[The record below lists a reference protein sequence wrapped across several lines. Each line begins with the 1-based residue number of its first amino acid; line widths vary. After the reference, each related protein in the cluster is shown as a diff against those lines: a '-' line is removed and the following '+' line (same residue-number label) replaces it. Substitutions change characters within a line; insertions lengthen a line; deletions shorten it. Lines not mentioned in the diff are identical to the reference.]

1 MLDVIQQRK
10 TGVKILM
17 GVILGL
23 VCLTMVITLVPGL
36 VPGAMTGTNSADS
49 VARVGDEQIT
59 KTDVDNMLNRE
70 LRGQTLPPMLKGMY
84 AKQVVDQLVF
94 QKALELEANRLGLR
108 VTPEEQT
115 ERIKKYL
122 PSAFTGDTWVGK
134 ERYTQEVETRTG
146 MSVQDFEDFVRQQLL
161 EEKFRNILT
170 DGVTVSDSE
179 IAQEYIRRNEK
190 ISMEYVVFK
199 PADLAA
205 TINPT
210 DAELEAYFAKNIGR
224 YQVPEKR
231 SASYALL
238 DLDKL
243 KQQTKVSDDELKA
256 YYQQNIDQ
264 FKVQNRVHVEHILFK
279 TVGKTDAEVAEIQ
292 KTAEGVLKKAK
303 SGANFEELAK
313 QYSEDTSKTKG
324 GDIGWIVEGQTVPEF
339 QQSAFS
345 QPVGSI
351 SDLVKT
357 QYGFHIIKVLE
368 KETARTKSFE
378 EVRAEIE
385 PTVLEAKVNAE
396 ANRIS
401 DQMAAAVRQSNR
413 QSLDDLAKK
422 FNLTEGTTPAVA
434 ATDPLGDLG
443 NSPDVHQTLSSLRP
457 GEVSAPIRIDRGWVI
472 LSVKEILPAHQGT
485 LAETRDKVLADYRRD
500 NAATLARSKAEDLA
514 KRVKAG
520 EPLAKAAK
528 ELGAEV
534 KTSAPFARNGQVSD
548 LGSATQFNAAFGM
561 NVDQVSDAVPIAANW
576 VVYRIVTHD
585 NPKMEELILQK
596 PQLEQQLLQT
606 KQQAAFDAFKTAL
619 QNRLKSEGKIVI
631 DANNLKA
638 ISGNS

>member
-17 GVILGL
+17 GVILGII
-23 VCLTMVITLVPGL
+23 CLTMVITLVPGL
-36 VPGAMTGTNSADS
+36 VPGAMTGTISADS

-59 KTDVDNMLNRE
+59 RTDVDNMLNRE
-70 LRGQTLPPMLKGMY
+70 LRGQSLPPMLKGMY
-84 AKQVVDQLVF
+84 AKQVVDQLVY
-94 QKALELEANRLGLR
+94 QKALELEAQRLGLR

-122 PSAFTGDTWVGK
+122 PTAFTGDTWVGK
-134 ERYTQEVETRTG
+134 ERYTTEVETRTG
-146 MSVQDFEDFVRQQLL
+146 MTVTDFEEFVRQQLL

-170 DGVTVSDSE
+170 DGVTVSDTE

-190 ISMEYVVFK
+190 ISFEYAVFK

-205 TINPT
+205 TINPS

-231 SASYALL
+231 SASFALL
-238 DLDKL
+238 DLNQL
-243 KQQTKVSDDELKA
+243 KQQTKVGDDELKA
-256 YYQQNIDQ
+256 AYQQNIDQ

-292 KTAEGVLKKAK
+292 KTAEGVLKKVK
-303 SGANFEELAK
+303 SGGNFEELAK

-339 QQSAFS
+339 QQAAFTL
-345 QPVGSI
+345 PKGSI

-357 QYGFHIIKVLE
+357 QYGFHIIKVLD
-368 KETARTKSFE
+368 KETAHTKTFE

-385 PTVLEAKVNAE
+385 PSVLEAKVNGE
-396 ANRIS
+396 ANKIS

-422 FNLTEGTTPAVA
+422 FNLTVGTTPAA
-434 ATDPLGDLG
+434 AGTEMLGDLG
-443 NSPDVHQTLSSLRP
+443 NSPDVHQTLSALRP
-457 GEVSAPIRIDRGWVI
+457 GEVSAPLRIDRGWVI
-472 LSVKEILPAHQGT
+472 ISVKEILPAHQGT

-500 NAATLARSKAEDLA
+500 NSATLARSKAEDLA
-514 KRVKAG
+514 KRVKGG
-520 EPLAKAAK
+520 EALAKAAK
-528 ELGAEV
+528 ELGAEA

-548 LGSATQFNAAFGM
+548 LGSATQFNAAFNM
-561 NVDQVSDAVPIAANW
+561 NVNQISEALPVAANW

-606 KQQAAFDAFKTAL
+606 KQQASYDAFKTAL
-619 QNRLKSEGKIVI
+619 QERLKSEGKIVI
-631 DANNLKA
+631 DAANLKA
-638 ISGNS
+638 ITGNS

>member
-17 GVILGL
+17 GVILGII
-23 VCLTMVITLVPGL
+23 CLTMVITLVPGL

-84 AKQVVDQLVF
+84 AKQVVDQLIF

-115 ERIKKYL
+115 DRIKKYL
-122 PSAFTGDTWVGK
+122 PTAFTGDTWVGK
-134 ERYTQEVETRTG
+134 ERYQQEVESRTG
-146 MSVQDFEDFVRQQLL
+146 MSVADFEEFVRQQLL

-170 DGVTVSDSE
+170 DGVTVSDTE

-190 ISMEYVVFK
+190 ISFEYAVFK

-210 DAELEAYFAKNIGR
+210 DAEL
-224 YQVPEKR
+224 
-231 SASYALL
+231 L
-238 DLDKL
+238 DLNQL
-243 KQQTKVSDDELKA
+243 KQQTKLSDEELRA
-256 YYQQNIDQ
+256 AYQQGIDQ

-292 KTAEGVLKKAK
+292 KTADGVLKKAK
-303 SGANFEELAK
+303 SGGNFEDLAK

-324 GDIGWIVEGQTVPEF
+324 GDIGWIIEGQTVPEF
-339 QQSAFS
+339 QQAAFS
-345 QPVGSI
+345 LPKGSI

-357 QYGFHIIKVLE
+357 QYGFHIIKVLD

-378 EVRAEIE
+378 EVKAEIE
-385 PTVLEAKVNAE
+385 PAVLDAKVNDE
-396 ANRIS
+396 ANKIS

-422 FNLTEGTTPAVA
+422 FNLTLGSTPPA
-434 ATDPLGDLG
+434 AASEALGDLG
-443 NSPDVHQTLSSLRP
+443 NSPDVHQTLNSLRP
-457 GEVSAPIRIDRGWVI
+457 GEVSAPLRIDRGWVI
-472 LSVKEILPAHQGT
+472 ISVKDVQAAHQGT
-485 LAETRDKVLADYRRD
+485 LAETRDQVLADYRRD
-500 NAATLARSKAEDLA
+500 NSTTLARSKAEDLA
-514 KRVKAG
+514 KRVKGG
-520 EPLAKAAK
+520 EALAKAAK
-528 ELGAEV
+528 ELGAET
-534 KTSAPFARNGQVSD
+534 KTTAPFARNGQVSD
-548 LGSATQFNAAFGM
+548 LGSAAQFNSAFNMAPG
-561 NVDQVSDAVPIAANW
+561 QVSDADPVAANW

-585 NPKMEELILQK
+585 NPKMEELLLQK

-606 KQQAAFDAFKTAL
+606 KQQASYEAFKTAL
-619 QNRLKSEGKIVI
+619 QKKLTSEGKIVI
-631 DANNLKA
+631 DAANMKA
-638 ISGNS
+638 MTGNS

>member
-17 GVILGL
+17 GVILGII
-23 VCLTMVITLVPGL
+23 CLTMVITLVPGL

-70 LRGQTLPPMLKGMY
+70 LRGQSLPPMLKGMY

-122 PSAFTGDTWVGK
+122 PTAFTGDTWVGK

-170 DGVTVSDSE
+170 DGVTVSDTE

-199 PADLAA
+199 PTELEA

-256 YYQQNIDQ
+256 FYQQNIDQ

-303 SGANFEELAK
+303 SGGNFEELAK

-422 FNLTEGTTPAVA
+422 FNLTQGTTPAAA

-457 GEVSAPIRIDRGWVI
+457 GEVSAPMRIDRGWVI

-485 LAETRDKVLADYRRD
+485 LAETRDKVLADYRKD

-528 ELGAEV
+528 ALGAEA

-561 NVDQVSDAVPIAANW
+561 NVDQVSDALPVAANW
-576 VVYRIVTHD
+576 VVYRILTHD

-606 KQQAAFDAFKTAL
+606 KQQASYDAFKTAL

-638 ISGNS
+638 ITGNS

>member
-17 GVILGL
+17 GVILGII
-23 VCLTMVITLVPGL
+23 CLTMVITLVPGL
-36 VPGAMTGTNSADS
+36 VPGAMTGMNSPDA

-59 KTDVDNMLNRE
+59 RTDIENTLNRE
-70 LRGQTLPPMLKGMY
+70 LRGQSLPPMLKGMY
-84 AKQVVDQLVF
+84 TKQVLDQLVF
-94 QKALELEANRLGLR
+94 QKALEMEAKRLGLR

-115 ERIKKYL
+115 DRIKKYL
-122 PSAFTGDTWVGK
+122 PTAFTGDTWVGK

-146 MSVQDFEDFVRQQLL
+146 MTVEDFEEFVRQQLL

-170 DGVTVSDSE
+170 DGVTVSDTE

-190 ISMEYVVFK
+190 ISIEYAVFK

-210 DAELEAYFAKNIGR
+210 DAELQAYFAKNIGR
-224 YQVPEKR
+224 YQVAEKR

-256 YYQQNIDQ
+256 AYQQNIDQ

-279 TVGKTDAEVAEIQ
+279 TVGQTDALVAETQ
-292 KTAEGVLKKAK
+292 KKAEDVLKKAK
-303 SGANFEELAK
+303 SGGNFEDLAK
-313 QYSEDTSKTKG
+313 QYSDDTSKTKG

-339 QQSAFS
+339 QQAAFTL
-345 QPVGSI
+345 PKGSI

-357 QYGFHIIKVLE
+357 QYGFHIIKVLD
-368 KETARTKSFE
+368 KETARTKSFD

-385 PTVLEAKVNAE
+385 PTVLDSKVNAE
-396 ANRIS
+396 ANKIS

-422 FNLTEGTTPAVA
+422 FNLTVGTTPVA
-434 ATDPLGDLG
+434 SVSEPLGDLG
-443 NSPDVHQTLSSLRP
+443 NSPDVHQTLFALRP
-457 GEVSAPIRIDRGWVI
+457 GEVSAPLRIDRGWAI
-472 LSVKEILPAHQGT
+472 IALKETQPAHQGT
-485 LAETRDKVLADYRRD
+485 LAEVRDKVLADYRKD
-500 NAATLARSKAEDLA
+500 NSATLARSKAEDLA
-514 KRVKAG
+514 KRVKGG
-520 EPLAKAAK
+520 EALAKAAK
-528 ELGAEV
+528 ELGAET

-548 LGSATQFNAAFGM
+548 LGSATQFNAAFNMQVG
-561 NVDQVSDAVPIAANW
+561 QVSDADQVAANW
-576 VVYRIVTHD
+576 AVYRIVTHD
-585 NPKMEELILQK
+585 SPKMEELILQK

-606 KQQAAFDAFKTAL
+606 KQQASYEAFKTAL
-619 QNRLKSEGKIVI
+619 QDRLKSEGKITI
-631 DANNLKA
+631 DNANLKA
-638 ISGNS
+638 LTGQA

>member
-17 GVILGL
+17 GVILGII
-23 VCLTMVITLVPGL
+23 CLTMVITLVPGL

-59 KTDVDNMLNRE
+59 RTDVDNMLNRE
-70 LRGQTLPPMLKGMY
+70 LRGQSLPPMLKGMY

-94 QKALELEANRLGLR
+94 QKSLELEAQRLGLR

-122 PSAFTGDTWVGK
+122 PTAFTGDTWVGK
-134 ERYTQEVETRTG
+134 ERYTTEVETRTG
-146 MSVQDFEDFVRQQLL
+146 MTVPDFEEFVRQQLL

-170 DGVTVSDSE
+170 DGVTVSDTE

-199 PADLAA
+199 PADLSA

-210 DAELEAYFAKNIGR
+210 DAELDAYFAKNIGR

-238 DLDKL
+238 DLNQL
-243 KQQTKVSDDELKA
+243 KQQSKVSDDELKA
-256 YYQQNIDQ
+256 AYQQNIDQ

-303 SGANFEELAK
+303 SGGNFEELAK

-339 QQSAFS
+339 QQAAFTL
-345 QPVGSI
+345 PKGSI

-368 KETARTKSFE
+368 KETAHTKTFE
-378 EVRAEIE
+378 EVRAEVE
-385 PTVLEAKVNAE
+385 PSVLEAKVNGE
-396 ANRIS
+396 ANKVS

-422 FNLTEGTTPAVA
+422 FNLTLGTTPAA
-434 ATDPLGDLG
+434 GATEALGDLG
-443 NSPDVHQTLSSLRP
+443 NSPDVHQTLSALRT
-457 GEVSAPIRIDRGWVI
+457 GEVSSPLRIDRGWVI
-472 LSVKEILPAHQGT
+472 ISVKEIQPAHQGT

-500 NAATLARSKAEDLA
+500 NSATLARSKAEDLA
-514 KRVKAG
+514 KRVKGG
-520 EPLAKAAK
+520 EALTKAAK
-528 ELGAEV
+528 ELGAES

-548 LGSATQFNAAFGM
+548 LGSATQFNAAFNM
-561 NVDQVSDAVPIAANW
+561 NVNQISDALPVAANW

-585 NPKMEELILQK
+585 NPKMEELILQR

-606 KQQAAFDAFKTAL
+606 KQQASYDAFKTAL
-619 QNRLKSEGKIVI
+619 QERLKSEGKIVI
-631 DANNLKA
+631 DAANLKA
-638 ISGNS
+638 ITGNS

>member
-1 MLDVIQQRK
+1 
-10 TGVKILM
+10 
-17 GVILGL
+17 
-23 VCLTMVITLVPGL
+23 
-36 VPGAMTGTNSADS
+36 
-49 VARVGDEQIT
+49 
-59 KTDVDNMLNRE
+59 MLNRE
-70 LRGQTLPPMLKGMY
+70 LRGQSLPPMLKGMY

-122 PSAFTGDTWVGK
+122 PTAFTGDTWVGK

-170 DGVTVSDSE
+170 DGVTVSDTE

-190 ISMEYVVFK
+190 ISFEYAVFK
-199 PADLAA
+199 PADFAA

-303 SGANFEELAK
+303 SGGNFEELAK

-368 KETARTKSFE
+368 KETAQTKSFE

-422 FNLTEGTTPAVA
+422 FNLTLGTTPAAA

-457 GEVSAPIRIDRGWVI
+457 GEVSAPMRIDRGWVI
-472 LSVKEILPAHQGT
+472 ISVKEILPAHQGT

-500 NAATLARSKAEDLA
+500 NAAALARSKAEDLA

-528 ELGAEV
+528 ALGAEA

-561 NVDQVSDAVPIAANW
+561 NVDQVSDALPVAANW

-585 NPKMEELILQK
+585 IQK
-596 PQLEQQLLQT
+596 W
-606 KQQAAFDAFKTAL
+606 
-619 QNRLKSEGKIVI
+619 KS
-631 DANNLKA
+631 
-638 ISGNS
+638 